1 MKKTYTCIGCP
12 LSCSVTVNEE
22 GEKLVV
28 AGYSCKKGR
37 EYAINEHRAPKRMIT
52 GTVAIV
58 KGGLRRLPVVGTGE
72 IPKQKM
78 KECMSQK
85 YFKQQQDELGVING
99 HIEENYAGHNV
110 VKVYNGSGAAKEIFE
125 RSNAKLYKSAW
136 PSFF

>member
-78 KECMSQK
+78 KECMSILCSTLAVAPIRAG
-85 YFKQQQDELGVING
+85 DIVIPDICGTGVDIV
-99 HIEENYAGHNV
+99 ASRDV
-110 VKVYNGSGAAKEIFE
+110 V
-125 RSNAKLYKSAW
+125 
-136 PSFF
+136 